1 MSIGKIAEL
10 QPGQKVVGRFLV
22 ARKELREART
32 GKKFLDLTL
41 MDQSGRRVVARVWE
55 DAESVAEGFEQGSVV
70 AVEGATE
77 TFRNELQLRLEQVR
91 FVPSE
96 EADPREFLPQSAKD
110 IDALE
115 KELAEVVKSVGNEH
129 LRELLL
135 SFFRDDAFRERF
147 RTAPG
152 AKTLHHAYVGGL
164 CEHTAEVV
172 ELCTKVAEMFPD
184 LDRDLLLTGAIL
196 HDVGK
201 TEELTWQTAFDYS
214 DAGQLLGHLALGER
228 MVRSRADRIEG
239 FPEELKLR
247 LSHMILS
254 HHGTADFGSPKLP
267 MTAEAIALHHAE
279 DLDAKVNMFLSQIR
293 AAREQ
298 GRQWTE
304 RHFLL
309 KRALYV
315 GEAEQS
321 EPPSEGA
328 GDAD

>member
-1 MSIGKIAEL
+1 MSTGKIADL
-10 QPGQKVVGRFLV
+10 QPGQAVRGRFLV

-41 MDQSGRRVVARVWE
+41 MDQSGRRVIARLWQE
-55 DAESVAEGFEQGSVV
+55 AESAAGAFEQGSVI
-70 AVEGATE
+70 AVEGAAE
-77 TFRNELQLRLEQVR
+77 TFRNELQLRLHQIRV
-91 FVPSE
+91 VPPE
-96 EADPREFLPQSAKD
+96 EADPSAFLPRSAKD

-115 KELAEVVKSVGNEH
+115 HRIAEAVRSVSNSH
-129 LRELLL
+129 LSELLL
-135 SFFRDDAFRERF
+135 SFFRDEGFSERF

-152 AKTLHHAYVGGL
+152 AKALHHAYIGGL

-172 ELCTKVAEMFPD
+172 ELCTKVADMFPK

-201 TEELTWQTAFDYS
+201 TEEQ
-214 DAGQLLGHLALGER
+214 
-228 MVRSRADRIEG
+228 IEG

-254 HHGTADFGSPKLP
+254 HHGAAEFGSPKLP

-279 DLDAKVNMFLSQIR
+279 DLDAKVNMFLGQIA

-298 GRQWTE
+298 GRPWTD

-309 KRALYV
+309 KRSLYV
-315 GEAEQS
+315 GEAGKAG
-321 EPPSEGA
+321 PPPEGA
-328 GDAD
+328 GNAH

>member
-1 MSIGKIAEL
+1 MSTGKIADL
-10 QPGQKVVGRFLV
+10 QPGQAVRGRFLV

-41 MDQSGRRVVARVWE
+41 MDQSGRRVIARLWQE
-55 DAESVAEGFEQGSVV
+55 AESAAGAFEQGSVI
-70 AVEGATE
+70 AVEGAAE
-77 TFRNELQLRLEQVR
+77 TFRNELQLRLHQIRV
-91 FVPSE
+91 VPPE
-96 EADPREFLPQSAKD
+96 EADPSAFLPRSAKD

-115 KELAEVVKSVGNEH
+115 HRIAEAVRSVSNSH
-129 LRELLL
+129 LSELLL
-135 SFFRDDAFRERF
+135 SFFRDEGFSERF

-152 AKTLHHAYVGGL
+152 AKTLHHAYIGGL

-172 ELCTKVAEMFPD
+172 ELCTKVADMFPE
-184 LDRDLLLTGAIL
+184 LDRDLLLTSAIL

-228 MVRSRADRIEG
+228 MVRSHADQIEG

-254 HHGTADFGSPKLP
+254 HHGAAEFGSPKLP

-279 DLDAKVNMFLSQIR
+279 DLDAKVNMFLGQIA

-298 GRQWTE
+298 GRPWTD

-309 KRALYV
+309 KRSLYV
-315 GEAEQS
+315 GEAGKA
-321 EPPSEGA
+321 EPPPEGA
-328 GDAD
+328 GNAH